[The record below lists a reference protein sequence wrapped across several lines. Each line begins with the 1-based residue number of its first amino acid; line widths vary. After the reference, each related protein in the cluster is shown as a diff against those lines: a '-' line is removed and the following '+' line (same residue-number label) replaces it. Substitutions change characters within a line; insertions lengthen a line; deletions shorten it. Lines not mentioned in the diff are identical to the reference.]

1 MSQVLRIEHT
11 HLQSPNVFCNVQNAY
26 ETNFRDTIGAVDIME
41 EIAGCGRA
49 AEICVRCG
57 IPDMCQRYQVK
68 GTFIYEKKFTY
79 FRLGE
84 MVIIMKEN
92 ISDKRLG

>member
-11 HLQSPNVFCNVQNAY
+11 HLQSPNVFCNVHNAY

-49 AEICVRCG
+49 AEICIRNGV
-57 IPDMCQRYQVK
+57 PDMCQRYQVK
-68 GTFIYEKKFTY
+68 GTFIYEQRFTY

-84 MVIIMKEN
+84 IVIIMKEN

>member
-11 HLQSPNVFCNVQNAY
+11 HLQSPNVFCNVHNAY

-68 GTFIYEKKFTY
+68 GTFIYEQRFTY

-84 MVIIMKEN
+84 IAIIIKEN